1 MYRVKLMLDQ
11 VLALFGTVPEELE
24 PFSELS
30 QIVQAEAFKFFI
42 ESFRIRWPEKTGVLW
57 WNLID
62 CWPQFSDAVVDYY
75 YRKKL
80 AFTYIRQS
88 QQPVVMMF
96 DEPEAWHIG
105 LYISNVTLN
114 AQEVD
119 YQVQDLD
126 SGEVVLSGHCRA
138 EANASAKVDALRM
151 SSGEQ
156 KMYLIR
162 WQGKDIAGVNHYL
175 QGTAPFAP
183 ERYANWLKKLQSL
196 PEYK

>member
-1 MYRVKLMLDQ
+1 M
-11 VLALFGTVPEELE
+11 
-24 PFSELS
+24 
-30 QIVQAEAFKFFI
+30 
-42 ESFRIRWPEKTGVLW
+42 LW

-126 SGEVVLSGHCRA
+126 SGEVVLAGHCRA
-138 EANASAKVDALRM
+138 EANATAKVDALRM